1 MHTGAFQ
8 IEARMREGAGGS
20 GAGSLVLPTGERVVL
35 GEQVISVGRM
45 PESNIVLADPNV
57 SRNARRDPPAGNRL
71 RRRRPRL
78 HQRHQGQR
86 EYVCTN
92 KCSTTATSCRSA
104 TPACGSKPA
113 ESVGCHRARVGS
125 PPMSEQVLNILKLC
139 LLALVYLFLCGSC
152 GRCGRR
158 WRRRRPAE
166 AGGRRG
172 RRRAPASAPAAAP
185 APPRGRRSRGAA
197 TELVAV
203 EPAASA
209 GRRYP
214 LGDEITVGR
223 AAGCQVTVDDTY
235 VSQLHARVFTRDGQL
250 LVEDL
255 GSTNGTYLNR
265 AKVAGPMVMQKGDRL
280 QVGNTV
286 LEVR

>member
-1 MHTGAFQ
+1 
-8 IEARMREGAGGS
+8 
-20 GAGSLVLPTGERVVL
+20 
-35 GEQVISVGRM
+35 
-45 PESNIVLADPNV
+45 
-57 SRNARRDPPAGNRL
+57 
-71 RRRRPRL
+71 
-78 HQRHQGQR
+78 
-86 EYVCTN
+86 
-92 KCSTTATSCRSA
+92 
-104 TPACGSKPA
+104 
-113 ESVGCHRARVGS
+113 
-125 PPMSEQVLNILKLC
+125 MSEQVLNILKLC
-139 LLALVYLFLCGSC
+139 LLALIYLFLLRVVRAVWAEVASPK
-152 GRCGRR
+152 
-158 WRRRRPAE
+158 PAE
-166 AGGRRG
+166 VGGRRG
-172 RRRAPASAPAAAP
+172 RRRGGANAPATAP